1 MCRSW
6 RKKSVARHDLRW
18 LPRHARFSR
27 AGVFVHS
34 ARRERCEQRL
44 RRGPLAALVLR
55 SSELNTP
62 HHVLYAVPS
71 ELVSLEPLWT
81 SVMPVSVWPRTSVT
95 SS

>member
-1 MCRSW
+1 MAPQARAVFACW
-6 RKKSVARHDLRW
+6 SVCALSPTGALR
-18 LPRHARFSR
+18 AT
-27 AGVFVHS
+27 A
-34 ARRERCEQRL
+34 AK
-44 RRGPLAALVLR
+44 GPLAALVLR